1 LHPEEDDSLQ
11 NSDHT
16 QGDARVHN
24 EDNCDEI
31 DEDRLSRRDV
41 RSLMSVAADLVVVA
55 MSATLSAFRK
65 ERKMFRSKEHMRK
78 KVKEGQERHLAEQKA
93 RE

>member
-1 LHPEEDDSLQ
+1 
-11 NSDHT
+11 
-16 QGDARVHN
+16 
-24 EDNCDEI
+24 
-31 DEDRLSRRDV
+31 
-41 RSLMSVAADLVVVA
+41 MSVAADLVVVA